1 MKTSLHR
8 RWARGFL
15 AALLLLLTA
24 AAAAVAVFD
33 PCFYYRLPPEGEGI
47 YFSERCQ
54 MAGLIRNV
62 PADTV
67 VMGTS
72 MAANYRKSHIEEVF
86 GGTGLRVTIP
96 DGYLSEFDQAMSL
109 LFREQSP
116 ERVLFGL
123 DLNILVRDESGL
135 TASMPGYLYDANPL
149 NDLQYLLNKDM
160 LYYSVYAPLA
170 RGWGEGQTLD
180 EGFTWDEG
188 IWWNHMTAMENYH
201 RPDIAAETL
210 PPDAFRENVAEN
222 FAVVRGWIEAHPEV
236 DFRFFL
242 PPYSILFWDRY
253 GRLGEE
259 DAYFDAIAQVCETLL
274 PYENVRLYGFLMD
287 GEIVE
292 DLDNYCDYIHHSGDV
307 SDTLLRKIAAGEDE
321 LTAENWETT
330 VSAWR
335 EHVDAIDFERYWTDA
350 FWWKWTIDHGGEVK
364 WKPGSSG

>member
-1 MKTSLHR
+1 MKTSLH

-86 GGTGLRVTIP
+86 GGTGLRVTLP
-96 DGYLSEFDQAMSL
+96 DGYLSEFDQAMGL

-170 RGWGEGQTLD
+170 RRWGEGQTLD

-222 FAVVRGWIEAHPEV
+222 LAVVQGWIEAHPEV
-236 DFRFFL
+236 
-242 PPYSILFWDRY
+242 
-253 GRLGEE
+253 

-287 GEIVE
+287 EEIVE

-321 LTAENWETT
+321 LTAETWEAA

-335 EHVDAIDFERYWTDA
+335 QHVDAIDFERYWTDA

-364 WKPGSSG
+364 WKPGNSG

>member
-1 MKTSLHR
+1 MKTSLR
-8 RWARGFL
+8 RWSCGFL
-15 AALLLLLTA
+15 AALLLLLAA
-24 AAAAVAVFD
+24 AAAAVYFSD

-47 YFSERCQ
+47 CFSERCQ

-96 DGYLSEFDQAMSL
+96 DGYLSEFDQAMGL

-116 ERVLFGL
+116 ERVIFGL
-123 DLNILVRDESGL
+123 DLNILIRDESGR
-135 TASMPGYLYDANPL
+135 TASMPGYLYDADPL

-170 RGWGEGQTLD
+170 RGWGEGRTLD

-201 RPDIAAETL
+201 RPEIASETL

-222 FAVVRGWIEAHPEV
+222 LAVVQGWIEAHPEV

-287 GEIVE
+287 EEIVE

-321 LTAENWETT
+321 LTAENWRET

-335 EHVDAIDFERYWTDA
+335 EHVDAIDFEQYWTDA

-364 WKPGSSG
+364 WKPGDPG

>member
-1 MKTSLHR
+1 MKTSLP
-8 RWARGFL
+8 RWTCGFL

-24 AAAAVAVFD
+24 AAAAVFLSD

-86 GGTGLRVTIP
+86 GGTGLRVTLP
-96 DGYLSEFDQAMSL
+96 DGYLSEFDQAMGL

-170 RGWGEGQTLD
+170 RGWGAG
-180 EGFTWDEG
+180 
-188 IWWNHMTAMENYH
+188 
-201 RPDIAAETL
+201 RPWTRASPGMRA
-210 PPDAFRENVAEN
+210 
-222 FAVVRGWIEAHPEV
+222 
-236 DFRFFL
+236 
-242 PPYSILFWDRY
+242 
-253 GRLGEE
+253 
-259 DAYFDAIAQVCETLL
+259 
-274 PYENVRLYGFLMD
+274 
-287 GEIVE
+287 
-292 DLDNYCDYIHHSGDV
+292 SG
-307 SDTLLRKIAAGEDE
+307 G
-321 LTAENWETT
+321 TT
-330 VSAWR
+330 
-335 EHVDAIDFERYWTDA
+335 
-350 FWWKWTIDHGGEVK
+350 
-364 WKPGSSG
+364 

>member
-1 MKTSLHR
+1 M
-8 RWARGFL
+8 
-15 AALLLLLTA
+15 
-24 AAAAVAVFD
+24 
-33 PCFYYRLPPEGEGI
+33 
-47 YFSERCQ
+47 
-54 MAGLIRNV
+54 
-62 PADTV
+62 
-67 VMGTS
+67 
-72 MAANYRKSHIEEVF
+72 
-86 GGTGLRVTIP
+86 
-96 DGYLSEFDQAMSL
+96 
-109 LFREQSP
+109 
-116 ERVLFGL
+116 LFGL

-201 RPDIAAETL
+201 RPEIAAETL
-210 PPDAFRENVAEN
+210 PPDAFRENVAAN
-222 FAVVRGWIEAHPEV
+222 LAVVRGWIEAHPEV

-321 LTAENWETT
+321 LTAETWEAA

-335 EHVDAIDFERYWTDA
+335 QSGTSRPSISPKISPTRSKLSSISASLRTASSRRYLYLLMPAADSKIDRR
-350 FWWKWTIDHGGEVK
+350 
-364 WKPGSSG
+364 SSGLVDRISSILPWPITL

>member
-24 AAAAVAVFD
+24 AATAVAVFD

-180 EGFTWDEG
+180 EGFTWDAG
-188 IWWNHMTAMENYH
+188 I
-201 RPDIAAETL
+201 
-210 PPDAFRENVAEN
+210 
-222 FAVVRGWIEAHPEV
+222 
-236 DFRFFL
+236 
-242 PPYSILFWDRY
+242 
-253 GRLGEE
+253 
-259 DAYFDAIAQVCETLL
+259 
-274 PYENVRLYGFLMD
+274 
-287 GEIVE
+287 
-292 DLDNYCDYIHHSGDV
+292 
-307 SDTLLRKIAAGEDE
+307 
-321 LTAENWETT
+321 
-330 VSAWR
+330 
-335 EHVDAIDFERYWTDA
+335 
-350 FWWKWTIDHGGEVK
+350 
-364 WKPGSSG
+364 